1 MANVYN
7 VPGVYI
13 EEIPHLPPSIAS
25 VPTAVPAFIGYT
37 ETAQNKVAKDLVNV
51 PWPIT
56 SIMEYELYFGK
67 ADREKSLVVT
77 IDSSQNPVDIEAKAA
92 TPSHYMMYY
101 NIQMYFANGGG
112 DCYIVSVGDYSGGGV
127 INETDLE
134 AGLTAIARQDDIT
147 IILFP
152 DSINI
157 TSAASYYGL
166 HEKALLQCE
175 NLNSRVTVMDVWPDP
190 TIDPVKNWNQNIT
203 ALRNTLAGTPL
214 ELKYGAVY
222 YPRLWTTVNF
232 DISDPTSSTGA
243 DNDALV
249 TIQGIGPADGALSGT
264 LADLKSKNNQYYF
277 AAKNAIDNNLTMLLP
292 VSAAVVG
299 VYAQTDDSRGVWKAP
314 ANVNIINGV
323 KPEVPINNDDQ
334 AGLNVDTQ
342 FGKSVN
348 AIRSFPGRGPAII
361 WGARTLTGN
370 DNEWRYISVRR
381 FCNMLEISTRN
392 AVEQFVFEPNDENTW
407 VRVKSMIEN
416 YLTEQWKAGA
426 LMGSTAQEAFY
437 VKIGLGQTMT
447 ELDIWEGRLIVLIGI
462 APVRPAEFII
472 LRFEQKMLAES

>member
-1 MANVYN
+1 MADYQ

-13 EEIPHLPPSIAS
+13 QEIPNLPPSIAS

-37 ETAQNKVAKDLVNV
+37 EYAQNKAPGDLLNT
-51 PWPIT
+51 PWPIS
-56 SIMEYELYFGK
+56 SIMEYELYFGT
-67 ADREKSLVVT
+67 ASPETSLVVT
-77 IDSSQNPVDIEAKAA
+77 IDTTQTPTDITAHA
-92 TPSHYMMYY
+92 TAPSHYIMYY
-101 NIQMYFANGGG
+101 QLQMYFANGGG

-127 INETDLE
+127 IDETALLT
-134 AGLTAIARQDDIT
+134 GLTAIARQDDIT

-152 DSINI
+152 DSTNI
-157 TSAASYYGL
+157 TSAASYYDL
-166 HEKALLQCE
+166 HEQALLQCE

-190 TIDPVKNWNQNIT
+190 TIDPIKNWQQNIT
-203 ALRNTLAGTPL
+203 TLRNTMAGTPL

-232 DISDPTSSTGA
+232 AFNVAGDPTT

-249 TIQGIGPADGALSGT
+249 QVQSTSNPTLNGT
-264 LADLKSKNNQYYF
+264 LADLKSKNNQFYF
-277 AAKNAIDNNLTMLLP
+277 GAKNAIDNNLTMLLP

-323 KPEVPINNDDQ
+323 QPEVPINADDQ
-334 AGLNVDTQ
+334 AGLNVDPVA
-342 FGKSVN
+342 GKSIN

-381 FCNMLEISTRN
+381 LFNMLEISVRN

-407 VRVKSMIEN
+407 VRVQSMITN

-426 LMGSTAQEAFY
+426 IMGSTTQEAFF

-447 ELDIWEGRLIVLIGI
+447 ELDIWEGRMIVLIGI

-472 LRFEQKMLAES
+472 LQFEQKMLSQS

>member
-1 MANVYN
+1 MADYKT
-7 VPGVYI
+7 PGVYI

-37 ETAQNKVAKDLVNV
+37 EFAQNKTAGDLLNT
-51 PWPIT
+51 PWPIS
-56 SIMEYELYFGK
+56 SIMEYELYFGT
-67 ADREKSLVVT
+67 ADPEKSLVIT
-77 IDSSQNPVDIEAKAA
+77 IDTTQNPVDIEAKAA
-92 TPSHYMMYY
+92 APSHYIMYY
-101 NIQMYFANGGG
+101 QIQVYFANGGG
-112 DCYIVSVGDYSGGGV
+112 DCYVVSVGDYTGGGV
-127 INETDLE
+127 IDETALLN
-134 AGLTAIARQDDIT
+134 GLSAVARQDDVT
-147 IILFP
+147 ILLFP
-152 DSINI
+152 DSTNI
-157 TSAASYYGL
+157 TSAASYYDL
-166 HEKALLQCE
+166 HEQALLQCE

-190 TIDPVKNWNQNIT
+190 TIDPVKNWQQNIT
-203 ALRNTLAGTPL
+203 TLRSTMAGTPL

-232 DISDPTSSTGA
+232 SFNVAGDPTT

-249 TIQGIGPADGALSGT
+249 TVQSTSDTTLNGT

-277 AAKNAIDNNLTMLLP
+277 MAKNAIDNNLEMLLP
-292 VSAAVVG
+292 VATAVVG

-323 KPEVPINNDDQ
+323 QPEVPINADDQ
-334 AGLNVDTQ
+334 KNLNVDPVA
-342 FGKSVN
+342 GKSVN

-381 FCNMLEISTRN
+381 FFNMLEISIRN

-416 YLTEQWKAGA
+416 FLMEQWKAGA
-426 LMGSTAQEAFY
+426 LMGSTTQEAYY

-447 ELDIWEGRLIVLIGI
+447 ELDIWEGRLIVLIGL

-472 LRFEQKMLAES
+472 LRFEQKMLSES

>member
-1 MANVYN
+1 MADYKT
-7 VPGVYI
+7 PGVYI

-37 ETAQNKVAKDLVNV
+37 ETAQNKAAKDLINT
-51 PWPIT
+51 PWPIS
-56 SIMEYELYFGK
+56 SITEYQLYFGT
-67 ADREKSLVVT
+67 ASPETSIQVT
-77 IDSSQNPVDIEAKAA
+77 IDSSQNPVDIEASVA
-92 TPSHYMMYY
+92 TPSHYLMYY
-101 NIQMYFANGGG
+101 SMQMYFANGGG
-112 DCYIVSVGDYSGGGV
+112 DCYVVSVGDYSGGGV
-127 INETDLE
+127 INESDLE
-134 AGLTAIARQDDIT
+134 KGLTAITRQDDIT

-157 TSAASYYGL
+157 TNAAGYYDL

-175 NLNSRVTVMDVWPDP
+175 NLQSRVTVMDVWPDP
-190 TIDPVKNWNQNIT
+190 TVTKDTWNQNIT
-203 ALRNTLAGTPL
+203 TLRNTLAGTPL

-222 YPRLWTTVNF
+222 FPRLWTTVRFAYNNAG
-232 DISDPTSSTGA
+232 DPA
-243 DNDALV
+243 NDNDALV
-249 TIQGIGPADGALSGT
+249 SVKGIGPNDGGLTGT
-264 LADLKSKNNQYYF
+264 LAALKSVNNQYYF
-277 AAKNAIDNNLTMLLP
+277 GAKNAIDNNLEMLLP
-292 VSAAVVG
+292 ASPAVVG

-314 ANVNIINGV
+314 ANVNIINAV
-323 KPEVPINNDDQ
+323 KPEVMITSDDQ
-334 AGLNVDTQ
+334 QGLNVDTTA
-342 FGKSVN
+342 GKSIN

-407 VRVKSMIEN
+407 IRVKSMIEN

-426 LMGSTAQEAFY
+426 LMGATAKEAFY
-437 VKIGLGQTMT
+437 VKIGIGQTMT
-447 ELDIWEGRLIVLIGI
+447 ELDIWEGRMIVLIGI

-472 LRFEQKMLAES
+472 LRFEQKMLSES